1 MYVRRYYFAEERF
14 LSSTYF
20 HSISFKYPAFFSCST
35 LCRLLT
41 KYLQLS
47 HVLEWSSLY
56 REIFVPV
63 FPSSTA
69 NNSTEA
75 RNRRKEVAP
84 LSTITKGSFR
94 SLAKI
99 KSPPRRYYSAW
110 RRIRE
115 TGCSPK
121 NVNASHDSSELEKF
135 PISRANAS
143 LRLFCDKDEAMGIS
157 LNYSH
162 EFTKEYRTGIS
173 RNSSSTW
180 TERKK

>member
-1 MYVRRYYFAEERF
+1 MEASNESLSVRSTVYFAEERF

-20 HSISFKYPAFFSCST
+20 YSISFKYPAFFSCST
-35 LCRLLT
+35 LRSLLT
-41 KYLQLS
+41 KYLQLL

-63 FPSSTA
+63 FPPSTA
-69 NNSTEA
+69 NNSAEA

-99 KSPPRRYYSAW
+99 KSAPRRYYSAW

-121 NVNASHDSSELEKF
+121 KGECIARFVRAGKISH
-135 PISRANAS
+135 
-143 LRLFCDKDEAMGIS
+143 
-157 LNYSH
+157 
-162 EFTKEYRTGIS
+162 
-173 RNSSSTW
+173 
-180 TERKK
+180 